1 MEDEIVD
8 DFNGPDD
15 FEGFDQKTRILVLKQ
30 FFFESEAHIYAAR
43 LREAGIRCEIASATI
58 QTMLPVEQAGI
69 KLLIRES
76 DLEEA
81 TQIVAVMDRQKEM
94 VPEGPFHDIDK
105 EEIVYLQEVEKDK
118 KGNRNLLWI
127 ALFILVIL
135 ILRAFLRGAGLIDSR
150 WDFF

>member
-1 MEDEIVD
+1 MADDELVG
-8 DFNGPDD
+8 DFNYYEEFD
-15 FEGFDQKTRILVLKQ
+15 GFDKKTRILVLKQ

-43 LREAGIRCEIASATI
+43 LREEGIRCEISSATI
-58 QTMLPVEQAGI
+58 QTILPVEQAGI
-69 KLLIRES
+69 KLLVRES

-81 TQIVAVMDRQKEM
+81 TKIIALMDMQKEM

-105 EEIVYLQEVEKDK
+105 DEIKYMQEVE

-127 ALFILVIL
+127 VLFILAIL
-135 ILRAFLRGAGLIDSR
+135 VLRAFLRAAGLIDSS